1 MKRSLIIFLC
11 LLFFHTTISSQSVDR
26 KDERFWG
33 EVGVGLYNSDNIYDK
48 YASEFCVKLL
58 KGNTL
63 YTFRAMGVWE
73 PTLFGPNVTDN
84 FSGLGLLIGTV
95 MSDKFI
101 HVGISGG
108 LGYIKGVM
116 RGKLLYTEPSAG
128 FFDIWDNRYF
138 EKIEFFSPSIPLQID
153 FLLKPFSN
161 LGLGVTLFADI
172 NFKRTVK
179 GITFKIGLGEFR

>member
-1 MKRSLIIFLC
+1 MKRTLIIFLC
-11 LLFFHTTISSQSVDR
+11 LLFFHTTITSQSIDR
-26 KDERFWG
+26 KDDRFWG
-33 EVGVGLYNSDNIYDK
+33 EVGIGTYNSENGYDK

-73 PTLFGPNVTDN
+73 PTLFGPNVTDKFN
-84 FSGLGLLIGTV
+84 GLGLLIGTV
-95 MSDKFI
+95 LSDNYV

-108 LGYIKGVM
+108 LGYIGGVM
-116 RGKLLYTEPSAG
+116 RGKLLYTEPSTG
-128 FFDIWDNRYF
+128 FFDIRDRRHF
-138 EKIEFFSPSIPLQID
+138 EKVEFLTPSIPLQID

-172 NFKRTVK
+172 NFKRTIK

>member
-1 MKRSLIIFLC
+1 MKRTLIIFLC
-11 LLFFHTTISSQSVDR
+11 LLFFHTTITSQSIDR
-26 KDERFWG
+26 MDDRFWG
-33 EVGVGLYNSDNIYDK
+33 EVGIGTYNSENGYDK

-73 PTLFGPNVTDN
+73 PTLFGPNVTEN

-95 MSDKFI
+95 ISDKYF

-108 LGYIKGVM
+108 LGYISGVM
-116 RGKLLYTEPSAG
+116 RGKLLYTEPSTG
-128 FFDIWDNRYF
+128 FFDFRDLRHF
-138 EKIEFFSPSIPLQID
+138 EKVDFFSPSIPLQID
-153 FLLKPFSN
+153 LLLKPLNHF
-161 LGLGVTLFADI
+161 GLGVTLFADI